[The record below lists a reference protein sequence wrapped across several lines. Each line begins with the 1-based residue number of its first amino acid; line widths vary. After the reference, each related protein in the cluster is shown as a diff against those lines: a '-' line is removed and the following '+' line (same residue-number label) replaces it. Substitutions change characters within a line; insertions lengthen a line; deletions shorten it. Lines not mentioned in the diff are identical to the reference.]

1 MWCMFVHRPVHR
13 CGAWLVTTIEPIM
26 WQPRRQRQEANFG
39 TVRTSP
45 ALDSAALRRDH
56 VHIMSANT
64 FRNGHARGICRSS
77 LQRHAHRVCTCMALV
92 GLTYRT
98 PWDTHVL
105 LSAVLGLFLINL

>member
-1 MWCMFVHRPVHR
+1 MFVHRPVHR

-39 TVRTSP
+39 TVRTRP

-64 FRNGHARGICRSS
+64 FRLS
-77 LQRHAHRVCTCMALV
+77 LIHISEPTRP
-92 GLTYRT
+92 Y
-98 PWDTHVL
+98 
-105 LSAVLGLFLINL
+105 